1 MDVSM
6 SQPKMEELPITSSWR
21 CWRKESLW
29 DLKRS
34 LESPEPSLAAPALPL
49 LLLWW
54 SWWLLEDW
62 SKNWERG
69 RNECE
74 ERDLNPRKGLDGV
87 GEEDNGCGVPDFCGD
102 SRFNDSGLLFF
113 RGEEDKVVRLVG
125 VGA

>member
-1 MDVSM
+1 M
-6 SQPKMEELPITSSWR
+6 SQPKMEEFPITSSWR

-29 DLKRS
+29 DLKRPFGSSGVS
-34 LESPEPSLAAPALPL
+34 LAVPLAAP

-54 SWWLLEDW
+54 SWWLLEEG

-87 GEEDNGCGVPDFCGD
+87 GEEDKGCGVPDFCGD
-102 SRFNDSGLLFF
+102 SRFSDSGLLFL
-113 RGEEDKVVRLVG
+113 RGEEPELVRLVG